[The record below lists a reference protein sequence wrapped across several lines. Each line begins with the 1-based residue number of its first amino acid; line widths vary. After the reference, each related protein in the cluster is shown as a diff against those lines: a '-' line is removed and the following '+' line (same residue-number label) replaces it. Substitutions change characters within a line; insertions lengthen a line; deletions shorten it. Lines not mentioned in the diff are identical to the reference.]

1 MRRTHPFSNLV
12 SRAGRPGGRGPEM
25 EEGGWR
31 RMLGEALPG
40 VNLDCPREKQRKPRV
55 RMLRE
60 LLQRDGWYGG
70 EA

>member
-1 MRRTHPFSNLV
+1 
-12 SRAGRPGGRGPEM
+12 M
-25 EEGGWR
+25 EEGRWR

-40 VNLDCPREKQRKPRV
+40 VNLDCPREKGSKPMV

-60 LLQRDGWYGG
+60 LLQREGWYGG